1 MISNTAAK
9 YLWDVQRAIERIA
22 QFTTGRTFDDYLT
35 DEMLSAAIERQFEII
50 GEAFAGL
57 RRRAPD
63 IAAVIPDISQII
75 GFRNVLVHAY
85 DTVDAG
91 EVWSTIQNDLPRLRS
106 AVADLLR
113 DAPSA

>member
-9 YLWDVQRAIERIA
+9 YLWDVQRAIERIVR
-22 QFTTGRTFDDYLT
+22 FTVGRTF
-35 DEMLSAAIERQFEII
+35 AAIERQFEII

-57 RRRAPD
+57 RRRAPEV
-63 IAAVIPDISQII
+63 AAMVPDISQII
-75 GFRNVLVHAY
+75 GFRNILVHAY

-113 DAPSA
+113 DAPST